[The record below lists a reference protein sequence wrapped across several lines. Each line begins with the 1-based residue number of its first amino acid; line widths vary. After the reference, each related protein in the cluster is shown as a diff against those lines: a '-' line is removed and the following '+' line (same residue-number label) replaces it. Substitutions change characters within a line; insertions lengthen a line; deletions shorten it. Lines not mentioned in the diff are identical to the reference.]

1 MVTADIALWVEG
13 KATSF
18 RGRSQSSSAPLQPTV
33 SIFAGASL
41 IPPVVMKRAPPIR
54 ITPAA
59 TPVAISARRP
69 WVRSDSASASCS
81 GRIIRI
87 SSEAPA

>member
-1 MVTADIALWVEG
+1 MWVEG

-18 RGRSQSSSAPLQPTV
+18 SGRSQSSSAPLQPIV
-33 SIFAGASL
+33 SILAGASL
-41 IPPVVMKRAPPIR
+41 TPPVVMKTAPPIR

-59 TPVAISARRP
+59 TPVAISVRRP
-69 WVRSDSASASCS
+69 SVRSACASAASA